1 MRMRKPQEEAAA
13 VLKVLAA
20 VMLLARKVS
29 LLVVLP
35 KAALP
40 LKARLQAARL
50 KVPEAMPTVPEPKR
64 PVAAKATGPEV
75 LAAAMLLVLKAAL
88 PLRARL
94 RAAKLKVPAAMPMV
108 PAATPMVPEATPMVP
123 EAKRPMAA
131 KATGPEVL
139 VATMLLVPREV
150 RRTKQS
156 STLIVSSPRL
166 GRS

>member
-1 MRMRKPQEEAAA
+1 M
-13 VLKVLAA
+13 
-20 VMLLARKVS
+20 
-29 LLVVLP
+29 
-35 KAALP
+35 
-40 LKARLQAARL
+40 
-50 KVPEAMPTVPEPKR
+50 
-64 PVAAKATGPEV
+64 AAKATGPEV
-75 LAAAMLLVLKAAL
+75 LVAAMLLVLKAAL

-150 RRTKQS
+150 RRTKQTQPS
-156 STLIVSSPRL
+156 LFRHQDL
-166 GRS
+166 AGLD